1 MRGPRSTAAS
11 RVAVRANSHRI
22 RRRDDRDD
30 DLHGD
35 PRDQDVVVRETA
47 ERRAGHETLQHLLR
61 GERAGLGHDEDRR
74 EPPEPFGPV
83 VRAGERADHDRG
95 HPGDQQ
101 HQDGLVERGEV
112 RVARALQGER
122 ALMGVGDR
130 DQVREGVPE
139 HQPGRGRAEGRE
151 ASEPGSFTHA
161 DRSPRCDSA
170 GLYAGALTRGERG
183 AMRAEDVRTVG
194 VIGCGL
200 MGSGIAEVVARA
212 GQDAVVLE
220 TSDELVERGRQRIE
234 TSTLRAVERNRL
246 DAEERAAVLG
256 RISLTTDVQDLA
268 DVDLVIEAATEDHDT
283 KVGMFRRL
291 DEVTKPEVILASNTS
306 SIPIA
311 DLGAATSRPD
321 KVLGMHF
328 FNPVPVMGLIELV
341 RAISTSDDTMAFGR
355 AYGVVLGKTTVES
368 RDRAGFIVNALLIPY
383 LNGAIR
389 MLEDG
394 FATREDIDTAVHLGL
409 NHPMGPLRLIDLIG
423 LDTHLFIANVLFE
436 EFKEPTY
443 APPPLLR
450 RMVTAGRLGR
460 KVGRGFY
467 DYEG

>member
-1 MRGPRSTAAS
+1 
-11 RVAVRANSHRI
+11 
-22 RRRDDRDD
+22 
-30 DLHGD
+30 
-35 PRDQDVVVRETA
+35 
-47 ERRAGHETLQHLLR
+47 
-61 GERAGLGHDEDRR
+61 
-74 EPPEPFGPV
+74 
-83 VRAGERADHDRG
+83 
-95 HPGDQQ
+95 
-101 HQDGLVERGEV
+101 
-112 RVARALQGER
+112 
-122 ALMGVGDR
+122 
-130 DQVREGVPE
+130 
-139 HQPGRGRAEGRE
+139 
-151 ASEPGSFTHA
+151 
-161 DRSPRCDSA
+161 
-170 GLYAGALTRGERG
+170 
-183 AMRAEDVRTVG
+183 MRAENVRTVG

-200 MGSGIAEVVARA
+200 MGSGISEVVARA
-212 GQDAVVLE
+212 GQTAVVLE

-234 TSTLRAVERNRL
+234 TSTLRAVERGRL
-246 DAEERAAVLG
+246 DAEERTAVLG

-328 FNPVPVMGLIELV
+328 FNPVPAMGLIELV
-341 RAISTSDDTMAFGR
+341 RAISSSDDTMAFGR

-423 LDTHLFIANVLFE
+423 LDTHLFIADVLFE
-436 EFKEPTY
+436 EFKEPTF

-450 RMVTAGRLGR
+450 RMVTAGLLGR

-467 DYEG
+467 EYGS

>member
-1 MRGPRSTAAS
+1 
-11 RVAVRANSHRI
+11 
-22 RRRDDRDD
+22 
-30 DLHGD
+30 
-35 PRDQDVVVRETA
+35 
-47 ERRAGHETLQHLLR
+47 
-61 GERAGLGHDEDRR
+61 
-74 EPPEPFGPV
+74 
-83 VRAGERADHDRG
+83 
-95 HPGDQQ
+95 
-101 HQDGLVERGEV
+101 
-112 RVARALQGER
+112 
-122 ALMGVGDR
+122 
-130 DQVREGVPE
+130 
-139 HQPGRGRAEGRE
+139 
-151 ASEPGSFTHA
+151 
-161 DRSPRCDSA
+161 
-170 GLYAGALTRGERG
+170 
-183 AMRAEDVRTVG
+183 MRAEDVRTVG
-194 VIGCGL
+194 IIGCGL
-200 MGSGIAEVVARA
+200 MGSGIAETVARA
-212 GQDAVVLE
+212 GQTVVFLE
-220 TSDELVERGRQRIE
+220 ASDELVERGRHRIE
-234 TSTLRAVERNRL
+234 TSTLRAVERGRL
-246 DAEERAAVLG
+246 ETAERDTLLG
-256 RISLTTDVQDLA
+256 RISGTTDVHELA

-341 RAISTSDDTMAFGR
+341 RAITTSEDTVEFGR
-355 AYGVVLGKTTVES
+355 AYGVALGKTTVES

-394 FATREDIDTAVHLGL
+394 FATREDIDTAIHLGL

-436 EFKEPTY
+436 EFKEPTF

-467 DYEG
+467 DYED

>member
-1 MRGPRSTAAS
+1 
-11 RVAVRANSHRI
+11 
-22 RRRDDRDD
+22 
-30 DLHGD
+30 
-35 PRDQDVVVRETA
+35 
-47 ERRAGHETLQHLLR
+47 
-61 GERAGLGHDEDRR
+61 
-74 EPPEPFGPV
+74 
-83 VRAGERADHDRG
+83 
-95 HPGDQQ
+95 
-101 HQDGLVERGEV
+101 
-112 RVARALQGER
+112 
-122 ALMGVGDR
+122 
-130 DQVREGVPE
+130 
-139 HQPGRGRAEGRE
+139 
-151 ASEPGSFTHA
+151 
-161 DRSPRCDSA
+161 
-170 GLYAGALTRGERG
+170 
-183 AMRAEDVRTVG
+183 MRAEDVRTVG

-200 MGSGIAEVVARA
+200 MGSGISEVVARA
-212 GQDAVVLE
+212 GQTAVVLE

-234 TSTLRAVERNRL
+234 TSTLRAVERGIL
-246 DAEERAAVLG
+246 DAQERTAVLE

-341 RAISTSDDTMAFGR
+341 RAISSSDDTMAFGR

-394 FATREDIDTAVHLGL
+394 FATREDIDTAIHLGL

-436 EFKEPTY
+436 EFKEPTF

-467 DYEG
+467 DYGS

>member
-1 MRGPRSTAAS
+1 
-11 RVAVRANSHRI
+11 
-22 RRRDDRDD
+22 
-30 DLHGD
+30 
-35 PRDQDVVVRETA
+35 
-47 ERRAGHETLQHLLR
+47 
-61 GERAGLGHDEDRR
+61 
-74 EPPEPFGPV
+74 
-83 VRAGERADHDRG
+83 
-95 HPGDQQ
+95 
-101 HQDGLVERGEV
+101 
-112 RVARALQGER
+112 
-122 ALMGVGDR
+122 
-130 DQVREGVPE
+130 
-139 HQPGRGRAEGRE
+139 
-151 ASEPGSFTHA
+151 
-161 DRSPRCDSA
+161 
-170 GLYAGALTRGERG
+170 
-183 AMRAEDVRTVG
+183 MRAEDVRTVG

-200 MGSGIAEVVARA
+200 MGSGISEVVARA
-212 GQDAVVLE
+212 GQTAVVLE
-220 TSDELVERGRQRIE
+220 TTDELVERGRQRIE
-234 TSTLRAVERNRL
+234 TSTLRAVERGRL
-246 DAEERAAVLG
+246 DAEERTAVLG

-341 RAISTSDDTMAFGR
+341 RAISSSDDTMAFGR

-409 NHPMGPLRLIDLIG
+409 NHPMGPLQLIDLIG

-436 EFKEPTY
+436 EFKEPTF

-467 DYEG
+467 DYGS

>member
-1 MRGPRSTAAS
+1 
-11 RVAVRANSHRI
+11 
-22 RRRDDRDD
+22 
-30 DLHGD
+30 
-35 PRDQDVVVRETA
+35 
-47 ERRAGHETLQHLLR
+47 
-61 GERAGLGHDEDRR
+61 
-74 EPPEPFGPV
+74 
-83 VRAGERADHDRG
+83 
-95 HPGDQQ
+95 
-101 HQDGLVERGEV
+101 
-112 RVARALQGER
+112 
-122 ALMGVGDR
+122 
-130 DQVREGVPE
+130 
-139 HQPGRGRAEGRE
+139 
-151 ASEPGSFTHA
+151 
-161 DRSPRCDSA
+161 
-170 GLYAGALTRGERG
+170 
-183 AMRAEDVRTVG
+183 MRAEDVRTVG

-200 MGSGIAEVVARA
+200 MGSGISEVVARA
-212 GQDAVVLE
+212 GQTAVVLE
-220 TSDELVERGRQRIE
+220 TTDELVERGRQRIE
-234 TSTLRAVERNRL
+234 TSTLRAVERGRL
-246 DAEERAAVLG
+246 DAEQRTAVLG
-256 RISLTTDVQDLA
+256 RISLTTDMQDLA

-341 RAISTSDDTMAFGR
+341 RAISSSDDTMAFGR

-409 NHPMGPLRLIDLIG
+409 NHPMGPLQLIDLIG

-436 EFKEPTY
+436 EFKEPTF

-467 DYEG
+467 DYGS

>member
-1 MRGPRSTAAS
+1 
-11 RVAVRANSHRI
+11 
-22 RRRDDRDD
+22 
-30 DLHGD
+30 
-35 PRDQDVVVRETA
+35 
-47 ERRAGHETLQHLLR
+47 
-61 GERAGLGHDEDRR
+61 
-74 EPPEPFGPV
+74 
-83 VRAGERADHDRG
+83 
-95 HPGDQQ
+95 
-101 HQDGLVERGEV
+101 
-112 RVARALQGER
+112 
-122 ALMGVGDR
+122 
-130 DQVREGVPE
+130 
-139 HQPGRGRAEGRE
+139 
-151 ASEPGSFTHA
+151 
-161 DRSPRCDSA
+161 
-170 GLYAGALTRGERG
+170 
-183 AMRAEDVRTVG
+183 MRAEDVRTVG

-200 MGSGIAEVVARA
+200 MGSGISEVVARA
-212 GQDAVVLE
+212 GQTAVVLE
-220 TSDELVERGRQRIE
+220 TTDELVERGRQRIE
-234 TSTLRAVERNRL
+234 TSTLRAVERGRL
-246 DAEERAAVLG
+246 DAEERTAVLG
-256 RISLTTDVQDLA
+256 RISLTTDMQDLA

-341 RAISTSDDTMAFGR
+341 RAISSSDDTMAFGR

-409 NHPMGPLRLIDLIG
+409 NHPMGPLQLIDLIG

-436 EFKEPTY
+436 EFKEPTF

-467 DYEG
+467 DYGS

>member
-1 MRGPRSTAAS
+1 
-11 RVAVRANSHRI
+11 
-22 RRRDDRDD
+22 
-30 DLHGD
+30 
-35 PRDQDVVVRETA
+35 
-47 ERRAGHETLQHLLR
+47 
-61 GERAGLGHDEDRR
+61 
-74 EPPEPFGPV
+74 
-83 VRAGERADHDRG
+83 
-95 HPGDQQ
+95 
-101 HQDGLVERGEV
+101 
-112 RVARALQGER
+112 
-122 ALMGVGDR
+122 
-130 DQVREGVPE
+130 
-139 HQPGRGRAEGRE
+139 
-151 ASEPGSFTHA
+151 
-161 DRSPRCDSA
+161 
-170 GLYAGALTRGERG
+170 
-183 AMRAEDVRTVG
+183 MRAEDVRTVG

-200 MGSGIAEVVARA
+200 MGSGISEVVARA
-212 GQDAVVLE
+212 GQTAVVLE

-234 TSTLRAVERNRL
+234 TSTLRAVERGRL
-246 DAEERAAVLG
+246 DAEERTAVLG

-268 DVDLVIEAATEDHDT
+268 GVDLVIEAATEDHDT

-328 FNPVPVMGLIELV
+328 FNPVPAMGLIELV
-341 RAISTSDDTMAFGR
+341 RAISTSDDTMSFGR
-355 AYGVVLGKTTVES
+355 AYGVVVGKTTVES

-436 EFKEPTY
+436 EFKEPTF

-467 DYEG
+467 DYGS

>member
-1 MRGPRSTAAS
+1 
-11 RVAVRANSHRI
+11 
-22 RRRDDRDD
+22 
-30 DLHGD
+30 
-35 PRDQDVVVRETA
+35 
-47 ERRAGHETLQHLLR
+47 
-61 GERAGLGHDEDRR
+61 
-74 EPPEPFGPV
+74 
-83 VRAGERADHDRG
+83 
-95 HPGDQQ
+95 
-101 HQDGLVERGEV
+101 
-112 RVARALQGER
+112 
-122 ALMGVGDR
+122 
-130 DQVREGVPE
+130 
-139 HQPGRGRAEGRE
+139 
-151 ASEPGSFTHA
+151 
-161 DRSPRCDSA
+161 
-170 GLYAGALTRGERG
+170 
-183 AMRAEDVRTVG
+183 MRAEDVRTVG

-200 MGSGIAEVVARA
+200 MGSGISEVVARA
-212 GQDAVVLE
+212 GQTAVVLE

-234 TSTLRAVERNRL
+234 TSTLRAVERGRL
-246 DAEERAAVLG
+246 DAEERTAVLG
-256 RISLTTDVQDLA
+256 RISLTTDVQELA
-268 DVDLVIEAATEDHDT
+268 GVDLVIEAATEDHDT

-328 FNPVPVMGLIELV
+328 FNPVPAMGLIELV
-341 RAISTSDDTMAFGR
+341 RAISTSDDTMSFGR
-355 AYGVVLGKTTVES
+355 AYGVVVGKTTVES

-394 FATREDIDTAVHLGL
+394 FASREDIDTAVHLGL

-436 EFKEPTY
+436 EFKEPTF

-450 RMVTAGRLGR
+450 RMVTAGLLGR

-467 DYEG
+467 EYGS

>member
-1 MRGPRSTAAS
+1 
-11 RVAVRANSHRI
+11 
-22 RRRDDRDD
+22 
-30 DLHGD
+30 
-35 PRDQDVVVRETA
+35 
-47 ERRAGHETLQHLLR
+47 
-61 GERAGLGHDEDRR
+61 
-74 EPPEPFGPV
+74 
-83 VRAGERADHDRG
+83 
-95 HPGDQQ
+95 
-101 HQDGLVERGEV
+101 
-112 RVARALQGER
+112 
-122 ALMGVGDR
+122 
-130 DQVREGVPE
+130 
-139 HQPGRGRAEGRE
+139 
-151 ASEPGSFTHA
+151 
-161 DRSPRCDSA
+161 
-170 GLYAGALTRGERG
+170 
-183 AMRAEDVRTVG
+183 MRAEDVRTVG

-200 MGSGIAEVVARA
+200 MGSGISEVVARA
-212 GQDAVVLE
+212 GQTAVVLE

-234 TSTLRAVERNRL
+234 TSTLRAVERGRL
-246 DAEERAAVLG
+246 DAEERTAVLG

-328 FNPVPVMGLIELV
+328 FNPVPAMGLIELV
-341 RAISTSDDTMAFGR
+341 RAISSSDDTMAFGR

-423 LDTHLFIANVLFE
+423 LDTHLFIADVLFE

-460 KVGRGFY
+460 KAGRGFY

>member
-1 MRGPRSTAAS
+1 
-11 RVAVRANSHRI
+11 
-22 RRRDDRDD
+22 
-30 DLHGD
+30 
-35 PRDQDVVVRETA
+35 
-47 ERRAGHETLQHLLR
+47 
-61 GERAGLGHDEDRR
+61 
-74 EPPEPFGPV
+74 
-83 VRAGERADHDRG
+83 
-95 HPGDQQ
+95 
-101 HQDGLVERGEV
+101 
-112 RVARALQGER
+112 
-122 ALMGVGDR
+122 
-130 DQVREGVPE
+130 
-139 HQPGRGRAEGRE
+139 
-151 ASEPGSFTHA
+151 
-161 DRSPRCDSA
+161 
-170 GLYAGALTRGERG
+170 
-183 AMRAEDVRTVG
+183 MRAEDVRTVG

-212 GQDAVVLE
+212 GQHALVLE
-220 TSDELVERGRQRIE
+220 TSDELAERGRQRIE
-234 TSTLRAVERNRL
+234 TSTLRAVERGRL
-246 DAEERAAVLG
+246 DAEERAAALG
-256 RISLTTDVQDLA
+256 RISLTTDVQDLS

-321 KVLGMHF
+321 RVLGMHF

>member
-1 MRGPRSTAAS
+1 
-11 RVAVRANSHRI
+11 
-22 RRRDDRDD
+22 
-30 DLHGD
+30 
-35 PRDQDVVVRETA
+35 
-47 ERRAGHETLQHLLR
+47 
-61 GERAGLGHDEDRR
+61 
-74 EPPEPFGPV
+74 
-83 VRAGERADHDRG
+83 
-95 HPGDQQ
+95 
-101 HQDGLVERGEV
+101 
-112 RVARALQGER
+112 
-122 ALMGVGDR
+122 
-130 DQVREGVPE
+130 
-139 HQPGRGRAEGRE
+139 
-151 ASEPGSFTHA
+151 
-161 DRSPRCDSA
+161 
-170 GLYAGALTRGERG
+170 
-183 AMRAEDVRTVG
+183 MRAEDVRTVG

-234 TSTLRAVERNRL
+234 TSTLRAVERDRL

>member
-1 MRGPRSTAAS
+1 MR
-11 RVAVRANSHRI
+11 V
-22 RRRDDRDD
+22 
-30 DLHGD
+30 
-35 PRDQDVVVRETA
+35 
-47 ERRAGHETLQHLLR
+47 
-61 GERAGLGHDEDRR
+61 
-74 EPPEPFGPV
+74 
-83 VRAGERADHDRG
+83 
-95 HPGDQQ
+95 
-101 HQDGLVERGEV
+101 
-112 RVARALQGER
+112 
-122 ALMGVGDR
+122 
-130 DQVREGVPE
+130 
-139 HQPGRGRAEGRE
+139 
-151 ASEPGSFTHA
+151 
-161 DRSPRCDSA
+161 
-170 GLYAGALTRGERG
+170 
-183 AMRAEDVRTVG
+183 EDVRTVG
-194 VIGCGL
+194 IIGCGL
-200 MGSGIAEVVARA
+200 MGSGIAETVALA
-212 GQDAVVLE
+212 GQTVVFLE
-220 TSDELVERGRQRIE
+220 ASDELVERGRNRIE
-234 TSTLRAVERNRL
+234 TSTLRVVERGRL
-246 DAEERAAVLG
+246 ETAERDTLLG
-256 RISLTTDVQDLA
+256 RISGTTDVQELA

-341 RAISTSDDTMAFGR
+341 RAITTSEDTVEFGR
-355 AYGVVLGKTTVES
+355 AYGVALGKTTVES

-394 FATREDIDTAVHLGL
+394 FATREDIDTAIHLGL
-409 NHPMGPLRLIDLIG
+409 NHPMGPLQLIDLIG

-436 EFKEPTY
+436 EFKEPTF

-467 DYEG
+467 DYED

>member
-1 MRGPRSTAAS
+1 
-11 RVAVRANSHRI
+11 
-22 RRRDDRDD
+22 
-30 DLHGD
+30 
-35 PRDQDVVVRETA
+35 
-47 ERRAGHETLQHLLR
+47 
-61 GERAGLGHDEDRR
+61 
-74 EPPEPFGPV
+74 
-83 VRAGERADHDRG
+83 
-95 HPGDQQ
+95 
-101 HQDGLVERGEV
+101 
-112 RVARALQGER
+112 
-122 ALMGVGDR
+122 
-130 DQVREGVPE
+130 
-139 HQPGRGRAEGRE
+139 
-151 ASEPGSFTHA
+151 
-161 DRSPRCDSA
+161 
-170 GLYAGALTRGERG
+170 
-183 AMRAEDVRTVG
+183 MRAEDVRKVG

-220 TSDELVERGRQRIE
+220 TSDELAERGRQRIE
-234 TSTLRAVERNRL
+234 TSTLRAVERGRL

-268 DVDLVIEAATEDHDT
+268 DVGLVVEAATEDHDT

>member
-1 MRGPRSTAAS
+1 
-11 RVAVRANSHRI
+11 
-22 RRRDDRDD
+22 
-30 DLHGD
+30 
-35 PRDQDVVVRETA
+35 
-47 ERRAGHETLQHLLR
+47 
-61 GERAGLGHDEDRR
+61 
-74 EPPEPFGPV
+74 
-83 VRAGERADHDRG
+83 
-95 HPGDQQ
+95 
-101 HQDGLVERGEV
+101 
-112 RVARALQGER
+112 
-122 ALMGVGDR
+122 
-130 DQVREGVPE
+130 
-139 HQPGRGRAEGRE
+139 
-151 ASEPGSFTHA
+151 
-161 DRSPRCDSA
+161 
-170 GLYAGALTRGERG
+170 
-183 AMRAEDVRTVG
+183 MRAEDVRTVG
-194 VIGCGL
+194 IIGCGL
-200 MGSGIAEVVARA
+200 MGSGIAETVARA
-212 GQDAVVLE
+212 GQTVVFLE
-220 TSDELVERGRQRIE
+220 ASEELVERGRSRIE
-234 TSTLRAVERNRL
+234 TSTLRAVERGRL
-246 DAEERAAVLG
+246 ETAERDTLLG
-256 RISLTTDVQDLA
+256 RISGTTDVHELA

-341 RAISTSDDTMAFGR
+341 RAISTSEDTVEFGR
-355 AYGVVLGKTTVES
+355 AYGVALGKTTVES

-394 FATREDIDTAVHLGL
+394 FATREDIDTAIHLGL
-409 NHPMGPLRLIDLIG
+409 NHPMGPLQLIDLIG

-436 EFKEPTY
+436 EFKEPTF

-467 DYEG
+467 DYED

>member
-1 MRGPRSTAAS
+1 
-11 RVAVRANSHRI
+11 
-22 RRRDDRDD
+22 
-30 DLHGD
+30 
-35 PRDQDVVVRETA
+35 
-47 ERRAGHETLQHLLR
+47 
-61 GERAGLGHDEDRR
+61 
-74 EPPEPFGPV
+74 
-83 VRAGERADHDRG
+83 
-95 HPGDQQ
+95 
-101 HQDGLVERGEV
+101 
-112 RVARALQGER
+112 
-122 ALMGVGDR
+122 
-130 DQVREGVPE
+130 
-139 HQPGRGRAEGRE
+139 
-151 ASEPGSFTHA
+151 
-161 DRSPRCDSA
+161 
-170 GLYAGALTRGERG
+170 
-183 AMRAEDVRTVG
+183 MRAEDVRTVG

-234 TSTLRAVERNRL
+234 TSTLRAVQRNRL
-246 DAEERAAVLG
+246 DALEREAVLG

-311 DLGAATSRPD
+311 DLGVATSRPD

-341 RAISTSDDTMAFGR
+341 RAISTSDDTMTFGR

>member
-1 MRGPRSTAAS
+1 
-11 RVAVRANSHRI
+11 
-22 RRRDDRDD
+22 
-30 DLHGD
+30 
-35 PRDQDVVVRETA
+35 
-47 ERRAGHETLQHLLR
+47 
-61 GERAGLGHDEDRR
+61 
-74 EPPEPFGPV
+74 
-83 VRAGERADHDRG
+83 
-95 HPGDQQ
+95 
-101 HQDGLVERGEV
+101 
-112 RVARALQGER
+112 
-122 ALMGVGDR
+122 
-130 DQVREGVPE
+130 
-139 HQPGRGRAEGRE
+139 
-151 ASEPGSFTHA
+151 
-161 DRSPRCDSA
+161 
-170 GLYAGALTRGERG
+170 
-183 AMRAEDVRTVG
+183 MRAEDVRTVG

-200 MGSGIAEVVARA
+200 MGSGIAEVAARA

-246 DAEERAAVLG
+246 DAQEREAVLG

-341 RAISTSDDTMAFGR
+341 RAISTSDDTMTFGR